1 MTARAVDAQ
10 LPTLSQDR
18 ALKVYAPRSPASS
31 KCATSW
37 LPVKVV
43 GRAVQLAVPAGAISI
58 DPPATP
64 DSLSV
69 VSTTIAVGSFGFT
82 GCRLIAGGASSM

>member
-1 MTARAVDAQ
+1 MTVRAVEAQ

-18 ALKVYAPRSPASS
+18 TLKVYAPRTPASS

-43 GRAVQLAVPAGAISI
+43 GRAVQLPVPAGAISI

-64 DSLSV
+64 DSLSL
-69 VSTTIAVGSFGFT
+69 VSTTTPVGSFGFT
-82 GCRLIAGGASSM
+82 GSRLIAGGASSM